1 MLTILG
7 VDNTEDHQVA
17 IELLARLK
25 FKDLRLRLV
34 HVLERLQPPGWD
46 LPLKEPADL
55 IENVLRMQEAEG
67 RKALDEAAAAL
78 QKHGISSHSKM
89 LNGFAANQLMD
100 DAEQIGADLI
110 AVGSEHK
117 GKVEA
122 FLIGG
127 VARKLVIGAEQSIL
141 VAKKMPKREGPLT
154 VVLATDHSDYANR
167 CVDRLVQWAPQGIGR
182 LILLTAYPKGLIRSM
197 RGMLE
202 HFKIDISAWVEEKLH
217 EHNRQVLEKLAPLGW
232 NCESSVIDAP
242 PNEAINQVMQKN
254 GADLLIVGAHGHG
267 IVERV
272 TIGSVSFHQVVAEA
286 HNVLVLR
293 A

>member
-1 MLTILG
+1 MLIILG
-7 VDNTEDHQVA
+7 VDSTEDHQAA
-17 IELLARLK
+17 IELLASLE
-25 FKDLRLRLV
+25 FKDLRLKLV

-46 LPLKEPADL
+46 LTPNEPADL

-78 QKHGISSHSKM
+78 QKHGISSHSEM
-89 LNGFAANQLMD
+89 LNGFAGNQLMD
-100 DAEQIGADLI
+100 YAEQIGADLI

-122 FLIGG
+122 FLIGS
-127 VARKLVIGAEQSIL
+127 VARKLVISAKQSIL
-141 VAKKMPKREGPLT
+141 VAKKMPNPDGPLT
-154 VVLATDHSDYANR
+154 VVLATDHSEYANR
-167 CVDRLVQWAPQGIGR
+167 CVDRLVQLAPQGIGR
-182 LILLTAYPKGLIRSM
+182 LILLTAYPKELIRSM

-232 NCESSVIDAP
+232 HCESCVIDAP
-242 PNEAINQVMQKN
+242 PNEAINQVMQEN
-254 GADLLIVGAHGHG
+254 EADLLIVGAHGHG
-267 IVERV
+267 IVERL
-272 TIGSVSFHQVVAEA
+272 TIGSVSFRQVVAEQ

-293 A
+293 V